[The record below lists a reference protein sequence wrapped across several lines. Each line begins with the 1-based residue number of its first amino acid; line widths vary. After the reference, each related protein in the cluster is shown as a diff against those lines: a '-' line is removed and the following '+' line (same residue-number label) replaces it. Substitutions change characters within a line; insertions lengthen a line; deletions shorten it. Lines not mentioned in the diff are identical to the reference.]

1 MIVFCQTDL
10 TTLLFQLIDIKDA
23 RNVLENEGWVTNSI
37 NNYTDEYDI
46 HYNEFKLSKYINFS
60 DDYSLDHSMDA
71 GPKTTFRCYLT
82 IKEYSSYSNVVS
94 FKVIHYKDF
103 FNQFKQIIVNSDYRQ
118 INQDIDYN
126 IIETGYKKSPL
137 EITFKEK
144 LNSYYQ
150 ITLFNYLHKKKRG
163 SQYFKTNAIITG
175 NKVNVRSA
183 PSIDSEILGQVNN
196 DDKVWIDDQTNIY
209 ANNQF
214 ILDKKTIFYTNSREY
229 MLNPGKM
236 VTKINS
242 SVFYNGKYRETDS
255 NWLTVSVPIDN
266 KDVWG
271 IIRKNDISIAASQKW
286 FKIKTPI
293 LVGWVYGKFVE
304 RR

>member
-23 RNVLENEGWVTNSI
+23 RNVLENEGWATNSI

-46 HYNEFKLSKYINFS
+46 NYNEFKLSKYINFS
-60 DDYSLDHSMDA
+60 EDYSLDHSMDA
-71 GPKTTFRCYLT
+71 EPNTTFRCYFT

-94 FKVIHYKDF
+94 LKLYYKDF
-103 FNQFKQIIVNSDYRQ
+103 FNQFKQIIVNSAYKKTY
-118 INQDIDYN
+118 QDAGYN
-126 IIETGYKKSPL
+126 TIETGYKKSPL
-137 EITFKEK
+137 EITFKEE
-144 LNSYYQ
+144 LNNHYQ
-150 ITLFNYLHKKKRG
+150 ITLFNYSHKKKRE

-183 PSIDSEILGQVNN
+183 PSINSEILGQVNN
-196 DDKVWIDDQTNIY
+196 DDKIWIDDETNIY
-209 ANNQF
+209 TDNQF
-214 ILDKKTIFYTNSREY
+214 ILDKKTILYTNSREY
-229 MLNPGKM
+229 ILNPGKM

-242 SVFYNGKYRETDS
+242 SVFYNGEYRETDY

-271 IIRKNDISIAASQKW
+271 IIRKSDISIAASQKW